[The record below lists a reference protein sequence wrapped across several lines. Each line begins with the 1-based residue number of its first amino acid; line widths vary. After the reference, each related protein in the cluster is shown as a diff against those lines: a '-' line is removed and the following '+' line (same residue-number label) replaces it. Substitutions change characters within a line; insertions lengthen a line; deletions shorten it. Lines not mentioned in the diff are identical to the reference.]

1 VVLLTIASVTQI
13 YLNSSFPNLHLK
25 YCFHL
30 ISCSIPNQI
39 PPLPAKLPNIIVR
52 MNISQLVSSIDDAIS
67 NLAQGGAE
75 SDTDRQE
82 LLAAATRLQAATESP
97 LASVTSIVL
106 GVSCEVF
113 LDSFSSPWVTKKLL

>member
-1 VVLLTIASVTQI
+1 
-13 YLNSSFPNLHLK
+13 
-25 YCFHL
+25 
-30 ISCSIPNQI
+30 
-39 PPLPAKLPNIIVR
+39 

-67 NLAQGGAE
+67 NLAQGGAA

-106 GVSCEVF
+106 GVSCDVF
-113 LDSFSSPWVTKKLL
+113 LNSFSSPWVTKKLL